1 MERVRMGKVR
11 KRRKVRGRRRSGR
24 VSRKRGIKTDKFYK
38 HILF

>member
-1 MERVRMGKVR
+1 MERARMGKVR
-11 KRRKVRGRRRSGR
+11 KRRKVRRRSGR